1 MGDGSGDPPW
11 DDDLARRFTARLERW
26 ATEVR
31 VDEAARVRSRERWL
45 AEVADQEATLA
56 GVLIDFAERHVPV
69 LIHSV
74 TGRHHHGR
82 IRVLGVDFVGL
93 ALATGA
99 EVLVARA
106 AVVLVRTAPTV
117 DAATGDRMVTTEL
130 RLADVLAGMAAD
142 RERVRL
148 VTREGDATISGELR
162 SVGHDVVVLRTD
174 RDRPGVAYV
183 PLDAI
188 AEVTL

>member
-1 MGDGSGDPPW
+1 
-11 DDDLARRFTARLERW
+11 
-26 ATEVR
+26 

-45 AEVADQEATLA
+45 REVADQEATLA
-56 GVLIDFAERHVPV
+56 GVLIDFAERQVPV

-74 TGRHHHGR
+74 TGRRHHGL

-93 ALATGA
+93 ALVVGA

-106 AVVLVRTAPTV
+106 AVGLVRTAPAI
-117 DAATGDRMVTTEL
+117 DAAAGDRMVTTDL

-148 VTREGDATISGELR
+148 MTRDGQEAIAGELR
-162 SVGHDVVVLRTD
+162 SVGHDVVVVRTD
-174 RDRPGVAYV
+174 LDRPGVAYV

-188 AEVTL
+188 AEVGLG